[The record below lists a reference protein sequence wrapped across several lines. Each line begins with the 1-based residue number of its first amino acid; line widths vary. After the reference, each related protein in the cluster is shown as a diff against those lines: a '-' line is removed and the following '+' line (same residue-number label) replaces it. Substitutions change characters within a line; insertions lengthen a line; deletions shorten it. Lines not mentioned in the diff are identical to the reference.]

1 MAEEEETRETVGMK
15 TLLFQKPRVNFE
27 NREEEDR
34 LLAEAENG
42 KKQKTE
48 KSGAEEEMT
57 DD

>member
-34 LLAEAENG
+34 LLAEAENMAR
-42 KKQKTE
+42 KKTRLRE
-48 KSGAEEEMT
+48 IICII
-57 DD
+57 